1 MDSITITDAQ
11 YGTNPNGDNIS
22 VKATINNITMIVPI
36 DPANTH
42 YGEIIRQVHAGQLTI
57 KKADSKE

>member
-22 VKATINNITMIVPI
+22 VKATINN
-36 DPANTH
+36 
-42 YGEIIRQVHAGQLTI
+42 
-57 KKADSKE
+57 KKSR